1 MEAASPSERR
11 SYLRRTAI
19 NRKNAK
25 YTRLMVSRKST
36 SIYDRIRRILET
48 ARTSVARSV
57 NTAQVVANWLI
68 GQEIVEEEQRG
79 KRRAGYG
86 EQLLQDLSARLTAE
100 FGKGFSVDNLEL
112 FRRFFLEYSSLL
124 VGIKSDAVRR
134 KSSTAP
140 TEIDY
145 ASKREISPLRVGEEV
160 EVLGMACEQE
170 CESEMFVR
178 VRCCGRRLA
187 VPLSQLEPWAADSE
201 TKEAVADWHY
211 WLGRGYEF

>member
-1 MEAASPSERR
+1 MEASRLIEECC
-11 SYLRRTAI
+11 YLLRAAI

-57 NTAQVVANWLI
+57 NTAQVMANWLI

-170 CESEMFVR
+170 CESEVFVR
-178 VRCCGRRLA
+178 VRWCVRRLA
-187 VPLSQLEPWAADSE
+187 VSHQGRPLFLRWA
-201 TKEAVADWHY
+201 
-211 WLGRGYEF
+211 R